1 MISIQTMIM
10 VKTTTR
16 IIPMKIKIKIKITTI
31 GMLNPLTIIK
41 MKANFYMS
49 LALEM
54 PRTRK
59 ILIRTFSIIQTMI
72 TSTIMKTM
80 ITYSKAR
87 RKKLPRIHRT
97 LGKIRRL

>member
-16 IIPMKIKIKIKITTI
+16 IIPMKIKIKITTI
-31 GMLNPLTIIK
+31 GMLNPLMIIK

-59 ILIRTFSIIQTMI
+59 ILISTFSIIQTMI

-87 RKKLPRIHRT
+87 RKKLLRIHRT

>member
-16 IIPMKIKIKIKITTI
+16 IIPMKIKIKITTI
-31 GMLNPLTIIK
+31 GMLNPLMIIK

>member
-16 IIPMKIKIKIKITTI
+16 IIPMKIKIKIKIKITTI
-31 GMLNPLTIIK
+31 GMLNPLMIIK

-80 ITYSKAR
+80 IT
-87 RKKLPRIHRT
+87 
-97 LGKIRRL
+97 